1 MAEEPA
7 GRPPGSGLGPC
18 PPTLEPDQVVA
29 GRFRVVGLLA
39 RGGMGEVYEVV
50 DQELGSR
57 VALKTLRPDLADD
70 PLALERFRR
79 EVQLARQVTH
89 RNVCRLFD
97 LVHHHDVD
105 EAGRP
110 RTVLGLTMEL
120 LEGETLGERLAR
132 HGPMAPEQALPIIR
146 QMIAALA
153 TAHRVGVV
161 HRDFKSGNVILI
173 PPEPTGAPGRV
184 VVTDFGL
191 AYQVAGPGSGS
202 PPLTAAN
209 MVVGTADYMA
219 PEQAQ
224 GREATPASDI
234 YALGVVIYEM
244 VTGQRPHEA
253 ATPIA
258 TLLRRLRE
266 PPPSARERRPDL
278 ELRWDAVI
286 RRCLTV
292 DPGERFASA
301 GEVLAALEG
310 RSGSQ
315 VAALGDEAE
324 PPQTAQLPALGEPR
338 RRRALWLGLGA
349 MLAGALV
356 AAGILV
362 GQRRRPPTAAP
373 PVPVQLTTWSG
384 LELDPAFSP
393 DGHTVAFAANRSGRF
408 EIYLLQLATGGR
420 DIQLTADGEQN
431 FQPDWSPDG
440 AFLAYASHGR
450 RGIWLIPSLGGTPRP
465 LIAFGSHPAWSP
477 DGGWIAFQSE
487 PTAELSAS
495 AVPALPPSTLWVAPA
510 AGGEPRQVTR
520 EGAPPGGHGA
530 PAWTPD
536 GRRLV
541 FTASDRRRS
550 AIWTVALDGSD
561 LRLLTD
567 TPAFGFDPHCSQD
580 GRRVL
585 FAGVASG
592 DRYAVWSLPLDRGF
606 RPAGPPTPVLSLPMA
621 SVRQLDVSRDGRRL
635 VHAALG
641 TATNLWTQ
649 PLHPSSGEPRG
660 PAAPLTSGS
669 GRHSRPVFSA
679 DGGLLAFDHRQ
690 VGASQDIWVMDAE
703 GASPRQLTV
712 DPVADGTPS
721 FLPGADGVAFVSERG
736 GALGLWSI
744 GLGGGSERRLAP
756 LPPGADGVRVAPDG
770 REVVYHV
777 AGRDGA
783 VNLWL
788 MSTDG
793 SSPRQLTFD
802 PELVGFACWSPD
814 GRWLAAERRRGE
826 NDHLVVVPAGGGEP
840 RQLTGGTGKH
850 WAHSW
855 SPDGTRIAIAALLDG
870 RWNLHSVAL
879 DGSGMRQ
886 LIRFDALDEYVRY
899 PAWSPQGDRIVFVRA
914 QSTGDLW
921 MVENLP

>member
-1 MAEEPA
+1 MAEAPSGSA
-7 GRPPGSGLGPC
+7 PGSGVGPR
-18 PPTLEPDQVVA
+18 PPTLEPGQVVA
-29 GRFRVVGLLA
+29 GRFRVVRLLA
-39 RGGMGEVYEVV
+39 RGGMGEVYEVE

-105 EAGRP
+105 AAGKP
-110 RTVLGLTMEL
+110 RAVLGLTMEL
-120 LEGETLGERLAR
+120 LEGETLGERLMR

-146 QMIAALA
+146 QMTAALA
-153 TAHRVGVV
+153 AAHRVGVV
-161 HRDFKSGNVILI
+161 HRDFKSGNVILV

-244 VTGQRPHEA
+244 VTGQRPHDA
-253 ATPIA
+253 ATPMA

-266 PPPSARERRPDL
+266 PPPSARERCPDL

-286 RRCLTV
+286 RRCLKV
-292 DPGERFASA
+292 DPLERFASA

-315 VAALGDEAE
+315 VAVPDDEVE
-324 PPQTAQLPALGEPR
+324 PPQTARLPVFGAPR
-338 RRRALWLGLGA
+338 RPRALWLGLGA
-349 MLAGALV
+349 TLALTLV

-362 GQRRRPPTAAP
+362 SQRRRAPAGAAP
-373 PVPVQLTTWSG
+373 VTAQLTTWAG

-393 DGHTVAFAANRSGRF
+393 DGHTVAFTANRSGRF
-408 EIYLLQLATGGR
+408 EIYLQQLAAGGR
-420 DIQLTADGEQN
+420 EIQLTADGEQN

-450 RGIWLIPSLGGTPRP
+450 RGIWLLPALGGTPRP

-510 AGGEPRQVTR
+510 GGGEPRQVTR
-520 EGAPPGGHGA
+520 EGMPPGGHGA

-561 LRLLTD
+561 LRLLTE
-567 TPAFGFDPHCSQD
+567 TPTFSFDPHCSQD

-585 FAGVASG
+585 FAGVAAG
-592 DRYAVWSLPLDRGF
+592 DRYAAWSLPLDRGL
-606 RPAGPPTPVLSLPMA
+606 RPTGPPAPILSLPMA
-621 SVRQLDVSRDGRRL
+621 SVRQLDLSRDGRRL

-641 TATNLWTQ
+641 TATNLWTL
-649 PLHPSSGEPRG
+649 PLDPRTAEPRG
-660 PAAPLTSGS
+660 PATSLTSGS

-679 DGGLLAFDHRQ
+679 DGRLLAFDHRR
-690 VGASQDIWVMDAE
+690 VGTSQDIWVADAD
-703 GASPRQLTV
+703 GASPRQLTFDPAV
-712 DPVADGTPS
+712 DASPS
-721 FLPGADGVAFVSERG
+721 FLPGTDGVAFLSERG
-736 GALGLWSI
+736 EGLGLYAI
-744 GLGGGSERRLAP
+744 GLGGGNERRLAP
-756 LPPGADGVRVAPDG
+756 LPRGADGARVTPDG
-770 REVVYHV
+770 RQVAYHV
-777 AGRDGA
+777 AGQDGS
-783 VNLWL
+783 VNLWV
-788 MSTDG
+788 MGTDG

-840 RQLTGGTGKH
+840 RLLTSGTGKH

-870 RWNLHSVAL
+870 RWNLYWVAQ
-879 DGSGMRQ
+879 DGSDRRQ
-886 LIRFDALDEYVRY
+886 LTRFDALDEYVRY
-899 PAWSPQGDRIVFVRA
+899 PAWSPRGDRIVFVRA
-914 QSTGDLW
+914 QTTGDLW